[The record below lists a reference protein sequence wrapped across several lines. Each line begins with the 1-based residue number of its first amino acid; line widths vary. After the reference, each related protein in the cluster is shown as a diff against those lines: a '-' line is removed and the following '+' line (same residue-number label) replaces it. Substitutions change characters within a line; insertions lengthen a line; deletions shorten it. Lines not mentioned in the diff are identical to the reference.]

1 MSDPMGM
8 RLAPALR
15 GASRPNERLHVL
27 RSVRAWLFGD
37 SPDRTPGA
45 PATPP
50 TDAAHEARSRDATAT
65 TRGEAAPAPAEPP
78 TMWPVGPHRGVP
90 AEASAPTL
98 EQESAAD
105 VPASLRDAAPSD
117 AVQAESHSPSVSQGV
132 AAPGAPP
139 WLEADSATVAAR
151 QERMAE
157 RLLEDERLRGDLT
170 DDEFR
175 PLLDWALAA
184 SDTLAARTARLAD
197 DRADALLDAGLGQIK
212 DVVLAAGAAVA
223 AMLEAGAGARDSE
236 LARLAELVRPPLVP
250 DDAVG
255 EARARLS
262 TGLESI
268 TRSPGLA
275 GAELATALAD
285 ALRTTTRPAGEKGGP
300 AA

>member
-1 MSDPMGM
+1 
-8 RLAPALR
+8 
-15 GASRPNERLHVL
+15 
-27 RSVRAWLFGD
+27 
-37 SPDRTPGA
+37 
-45 PATPP
+45 
-50 TDAAHEARSRDATAT
+50 
-65 TRGEAAPAPAEPP
+65 
-78 TMWPVGPHRGVP
+78 MWPVGPHRGVP